1 MRKFDR
7 NAVFNIIIKILLFV
21 LAFTGTYCLMSFFFG
36 AGVIISIAVCIV
48 SSLAVVL
55 LFSLLLRY
63 TGFYFRYYA
72 FVSNFLFRDKTGE
85 VYCPCC
91 NKHFS
96 KFRDE
101 RFYADDK
108 RFNPAMFSLS
118 RQDVICDFCRSAPR
132 HRIIAEWAEQNI
144 ELLKKSE
151 ILYFAPELSM
161 SLWFG
166 RHGIRVRTADLFDK
180 RAELKLDITALDLP
194 DASVDIVFCN
204 HILEHV
210 SDYRVALSELHR
222 VIRKDGV
229 LIISFPIDYGSDGV
243 REENTG
249 SDRERIRLFGQ
260 YDHLRVF
267 GNDSRR
273 ILEDAGFKADV
284 IDISKMPDDI
294 VPVSGPADYDTNEIF
309 CCIRK

>member
-7 NAVFNIIIKILLFV
+7 NAVFNIIVKILLFV
-21 LAFTGTYCLMSFFFG
+21 LMFTGTYFLMCFIFG
-36 AGVIISIAVCIV
+36 AGVLISIAVCTV
-48 SSLAVVL
+48 SSLAVVV
-55 LFSLLLRY
+55 LFSFLLRY
-63 TGFYFRYYA
+63 TGFYFGYYA
-72 FVSNFLFRDKTGE
+72 FVSGFLFRYKTGE

-91 NKHFS
+91 DKHFPR
-96 KFRDE
+96 FRDE
-101 RFYADDK
+101 RFYADEK
-108 RFNPAMFSLS
+108 RFNPEMFSSS

-132 HRIIAEWAEQNI
+132 HRIIAKWAEQNI

-161 SLWFG
+161 SLWFR
-166 RHGIRVRTADLFDK
+166 RHGIHVRTADLFDK

-194 DASVDIVFCN
+194 DASVDVVFCN

-229 LIISFPIDYGSDGV
+229 LIISFPIDYASEGV
-243 REENTG
+243 REEDTG
-249 SDRERIRLFGQ
+249 SVRERISLFGQ

-267 GNDSRR
+267 GNDSRK
-273 ILEDAGFKADV
+273 ILENAGFKTDA
-284 IDISKMPDDI
+284 IDISQMPDEI